1 MKNSFAVAAGGAV
14 GASLRGAVG
23 TMLNGS
29 PIATFI
35 VNIVGSI
42 LLGYFYQFIKT
53 NPRLSDPMKKCIS
66 TGLLGSFTTFSTY
79 SLDLFI
85 YLRDGHFFTFALYGG
100 GSILAGILSV
110 IVGVSLAK
118 KVGRE

>member
-1 MKNSFAVAAGGAV
+1 MKNSFAVVAGGAI
-14 GASLRGAVG
+14 GASFRGVIG
-23 TMLNGS
+23 TVLNGS

-42 LLGYFYQFIKT
+42 LLGFFYQFVKS
-53 NPRLSDPMKKCIS
+53 NPRLSDSVKKFIA

-79 SLDLFI
+79 SLDLFVYI
-85 YLRDGHFFTFALYGG
+85 RDGHFLALALYGG

-110 IVGVSLAK
+110 IIGVSLAK
-118 KVGRE
+118 KVGSE

>member
-1 MKNSFAVAAGGAV
+1 MKNSFAVIAGGAI
-14 GASLRGAVG
+14 GASLRGGIG
-23 TMLNGS
+23 TVLNGS

-42 LLGYFYQFIKT
+42 LLGFFYQFVSM
-53 NPRLSDPMKKCIS
+53 NPRLSDSVKKFIA

-79 SLDLFI
+79 SLDLFVYI
-85 YLRDGHFFTFALYGG
+85 RDGHFWGLALYGG

-110 IVGVSLAK
+110 IIGVSLAK
-118 KVGRE
+118 KVGRD